1 MTTNMPGD
9 DDDLPAA
16 GDDCSGLA
24 TPAAGNTMT
33 VAEHAAFSAAI
44 ADSENA
50 TVEFC
55 AAGNIE
61 ILALSIFSTL
71 T

>member
-9 DDDLPAA
+9 DDYLPAA
-16 GDDCSGLA
+16 GDDYSGLA
-24 TPAAGNTMT
+24 TPGNTMT